1 MGSRSKRPSERATS
15 RGRQPGPR
23 PRKQEVLNFTA
34 AFWDAVHERAAV
46 ARKPLARKLGV
57 VEITRNRRR
66 RGAPSP
72 YRVKVAEAIAAA
84 FSPFAPAASS

>member
-23 PRKQEVLNFTA
+23 PRKQEVLNFTV
-34 AFWDAVHERAAV
+34 AFWDQVRARTALALKTGEV
-46 ARKPLARKLGV
+46 AR
-57 VEITRNRRR
+57 ERNRRR

-72 YRVKVAEAIAAA
+72 YRVKVAQAIATA
-84 FSPFAPAASS
+84 FSPFAPATS